1 MVFQSYALFPNM
13 NVKENIGYGLKVRK
27 FNKNQIDE
35 RVSEMLDMMHI
46 NNLAYRK
53 IDTE

>member
-27 FNKNQIDE
+27 LDKDQIDAVDE
-35 RVSEMLDMMHI
+35 NALLS
-46 NNLAYRK
+46 
-53 IDTE
+53 